1 MCFPL
6 ANDTLEQMIQCMPN
20 DYKDIIN
27 ECIDQVTGTAK
38 PATATPSTDSV
49 GNNGAATASDG
60 DIDPLSRA
68 EAFSP
73 LPMLAE
79 DSDETESVH
88 EDPNDPEWFEP
99 PQRIP
104 RLQ

>member
-1 MCFPL
+1 
-6 ANDTLEQMIQCMPN
+6 MIQCMPTN
-20 DYKDIIN
+20 YKDIIN
-27 ECIDQVTGTAK
+27 ECIDQITSASSEPPIAIPDSSG
-38 PATATPSTDSV
+38 STTNLLS
-49 GNNGAATASDG
+49 TSDTK
-60 DIDPLSRA
+60 A
-68 EAFSP
+68 EQFSP

>member
-1 MCFPL
+1 
-6 ANDTLEQMIQCMPN
+6 MIQSMPTN
-20 DYKDIIN
+20 YKDIIN
-27 ECIDQVTGTAK
+27 ECIDQITSVSTSEPQIAIQDSSGSTTNLLSTTSDTK
-38 PATATPSTDSV
+38 P
-49 GNNGAATASDG
+49 
-60 DIDPLSRA
+60 
-68 EAFSP
+68 EQFSP

>member
-1 MCFPL
+1 
-6 ANDTLEQMIQCMPN
+6 MIQSMPTN
-20 DYKDIIN
+20 YKDIIN
-27 ECIDQVTGTAK
+27 ECIDQITSAASAEQQDAMQDSSSS
-38 PATATPSTDSV
+38 ATNLLSAT
-49 GNNGAATASDG
+49 SDTK
-60 DIDPLSRA
+60 A
-68 EAFSP
+68 EQFSP

>member
-1 MCFPL
+1 MTGVVKHSTDAVVKNAV
-6 ANDTLEQMIQCMPN
+6 ANE
-20 DYKDIIN
+20 
-27 ECIDQVTGTAK
+27 
-38 PATATPSTDSV
+38 TATT
-49 GNNGAATASDG
+49 AAGVSDV
-60 DIDPLSRA
+60 DIVSKA